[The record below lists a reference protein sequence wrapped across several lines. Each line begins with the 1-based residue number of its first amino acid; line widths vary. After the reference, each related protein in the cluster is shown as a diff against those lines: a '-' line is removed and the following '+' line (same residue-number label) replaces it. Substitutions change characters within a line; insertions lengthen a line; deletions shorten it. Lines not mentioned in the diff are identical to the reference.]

1 MKRPQLSLQV
11 FSSRHPSSHRGDLL
25 RCLRRSCLA
34 LLGIAAIGFS
44 AQADVVELRD
54 GGVITGKVLNPD
66 QGAIVKIETDDGTV
80 VEIDRKLVKIRKTLD
95 HNLDYAKRV
104 AAQGDSA
111 DDHRAIIEHCDSRQ
125 LVTLANAHRERLVE
139 LDPNDR
145 SAWEHMKYFKDDV
158 TGKYM
163 RREVVNQRRGKIKG
177 DKGLWYTWEEK
188 ALLDMDQKVTMQRVA
203 AEKEFTARLKG
214 LQSTA
219 PQKQAESQA
228 YFASLNNPLLISKI
242 AKAFR
247 DPASGDRAFYLGLLK
262 QMPPRSVTPTLIGIA
277 MEDRDINVVNEC
289 LDFMVAGDEVVRD
302 MAVNAFA
309 GNLRKPETRDRAAYC
324 MTPFHDKRFICDL
337 INALTSSSMVRPAGP
352 PGAMNA
358 GVANNG
364 GVAFAN
370 GAPPPQLRV
379 NQHKDVLAALQSLTQ
394 ENFGY
399 DKLEWRRWFARTYA
413 YENLDLRRDEN

>member
-1 MKRPQLSLQV
+1 MKRSLPLLEH
-11 FSSRHPSSHRGDLL
+11 FAWTNSSERHL
-25 RCLRRSCLA
+25 RWSCIA
-34 LLGIAAIGFS
+34 LFGIAVSGFS
-44 AQADVVELRD
+44 ARADVMELRD

-66 QGAIVKIETDDGTV
+66 KGAIVKIETEDGTV
-80 VEIDRKLVKIRKTLD
+80 VEIDRKLVKIRKSLD
-95 HNLDYAKRV
+95 HNLDYAKKV
-104 AAQGDSA
+104 AEQGDSVA
-111 DDHRAIIEHCDSRQ
+111 DHRAIIEHCDSRQ

-145 SAWEHMKYFKDDV
+145 SALEHMRYFKDDT

-163 RREVVNQRRGKIKG
+163 RREVVMQRRGKIKG
-177 DKGLWYTWEEK
+177 EKGQWYTWEEK

-203 AEKEFTARLKG
+203 AEKEFTARLNG
-214 LQSTA
+214 LKSTA
-219 PQKQAESQA
+219 PQKLAESQA
-228 YFASLNNPLLISKI
+228 YFASLNNPLLITKI
-242 AKAFR
+242 AKSFR

-262 QMPPRSVTPTLIGIA
+262 QMPPRSVAPTLIGIA

-289 LDFMVAGDEVVRD
+289 VDFLAAGDEVVRE

-309 GNLRKPETRDRAAYC
+309 FHLKKPGTCDRAAYC
-324 MTPFHDKRFICDL
+324 MTPFNDKRFISAL
-337 INALTSSSMVRPAGP
+337 INSLVSFGLVRPAGP

-370 GAPPPQLRV
+370 GAPPPQQV
-379 NQHKDVLAALQSLTQ
+379 VKQHKDVLAALQSLTQ

-399 DKLEWRRWFARTYA
+399 DKQEWRRWFARTYA